1 MPEEEIPRGGFVATA
16 NQQKYRA
23 ALHLTEWYS
32 LAGLPDASTGVVA
45 RYISLD
51 FNLPSSA
58 HLDLAIA
65 GV

>member
-1 MPEEEIPRGGFVATA
+1 MATA

-23 ALHLTEWYS
+23 GLHLTDGYS
-32 LAGLPDASTGVVA
+32 LNFAMQALGTQQLGVVV
-45 RYISLD
+45 RYGALSLG
-51 FNLPSSA
+51 FRLPSSA